1 MINILSFFL
10 YLLLHNLENFYGELY
25 DSIKRLK
32 VLNFFVDFAQNKF
45 IFKIVLSI
53 YYSFF
58 FIFFESNFIGLFIFE
73 ERFDSI
79 RKNRRRL
86 KKYLYFIGIIYWVI
100 YFFLQAFIGL
110 ILLAIVLIFISDDF
124 NSKIEEFERFLKYI
138 YVGRNYYY

>member
-32 VLNFFVDFAQNKF
+32 VLNFFVDFDQNKF

-53 YYSFF
+53 YYSFI
-58 FIFFESNFIGLFIFE
+58 FIFFQSYFFGLVIFE
-73 ERFDSI
+73 DGFHYI
-79 RKNRRRL
+79 RENRRRIR
-86 KKYLYFIGIIYWVI
+86 KYLYFIGIMYWVI

-110 ILLAIVLIFISDDF
+110 ILLALIFFGARRDF
-124 NSKIEEFERFLKYI
+124 NLKIKELEDTLKLI
-138 YVGRNYYY
+138 YVEGNYY